1 MDTCVQPLLRQ
12 PDARLKKNVPLRCA
26 SKKIEWA
33 EHWTSSSQVS
43 PHTLNTQPPIRH
55 EERTSLPSGRFFLK
69 DSAHSLNTTK
79 EKCRNFP
86 SSKREYSETHTHNI
100 LHYFA
105 GSHPAALVFSGFGTH
120 HSTRKPR
127 LALGDSIAVRSTQ
140 GKNCLPDLA
149 YLLTLFERT
158 PFKAS
163 KFDHH
168 LLRTWQ
174 NHSYPV
180 QQTSLVHNSN
190 RSTAC
195 YNMALK
201 TLFVRH

>member
-12 PDARLKKNVPLRCA
+12 PDVRLKKNAPLLCA
-26 SKKIEWA
+26 SKKMEWA
-33 EHWTSSSQVS
+33 KSPASSPQVS
-43 PHTLNTQPPIRH
+43 PHTLNTQLPVRH
-55 EERTSLPSGRFFLK
+55 QERTSWLGGRVFLK
-69 DSAHSLNTTK
+69 NSAHFLNTTQ
-79 EKCRNFP
+79 EKSRNFP
-86 SSKREYSETHTHNI
+86 TTKKEYSETHTHNI

-105 GSHPAALVFSGFGTH
+105 CSHLAALVFSGSGTH

-149 YLLTLFERT
+149 YLLIFFERT
-158 PFKAS
+158 PFKAR
-163 KFDHH
+163 KFDHY

-180 QQTSLVHNSN
+180 QQTSFVHNSN